1 MTFKVTTVKTRPAL
15 NIFWIA
21 DDDTGSTLQGAADTT
36 GKLLSS
42 TNTLSDDGLS
52 ITTVQ
57 IWTSKQ
63 VYIDPEIDLAF
74 LKIDPKDIPKT
85 AIEAKLQCKN
95 DLNSVGVK
103 YWVITSIDEALEMI
117 NNKL

>member
-1 MTFKVTTVKTRPAL
+1 MTFKITTIKTRPAL
-15 NIFWIA
+15 NIFWIP
-21 DDDTGSTLQGAADTT
+21 DDDAGSSLQGAADTS

-63 VYIDPEIDLAF
+63 VYIDYISLAE
-74 LKIDPKDIPKT
+74 LT
-85 AIEAKLQCKN
+85 TLR
-95 DLNSVGVK
+95 LNRQ
-103 YWVITSIDEALEMI
+103 IHQI
-117 NNKL
+117 NNLFSTSVSYEDIA